1 MRSARYP
8 RQTSLWKHR
17 LTILPLLVL
26 LPLFL
31 FAQDVK
37 TSDPPATNRTVQKRV
52 SPRAALSK
60 LVSDTAAKKIM
71 ILGTPHLNTIKGAFK
86 QTALDSLLA
95 ALRTFDPGVIAIES
109 LPPETIGRLEATGG
123 NSSIIAEAFAERQLK
138 YGHAMQP
145 LLNTSW
151 IEALAAADSLLH
163 APDSA
168 ETDNRSQQVAYLL
181 AGYDYYSALLQWS
194 YLPTEVR
201 DLTPSIPDSIRTALT
216 EDLSSANEI
225 PALAVPLAKSLGHQR
240 LFSVDD
246 HYDDLMLLPI
256 SDSLS
261 AELERHPL
269 FPGIANAKVYK
280 QSDRLLER
288 ANAKGNLL
296 PYYRYLNSP
305 EYMSADMRTQ
315 WGFFLRT
322 HLPSGHDTYR
332 FTLWEIRNLLIASNI
347 LKIVPP
353 VGASKVLVI
362 IGAAHKPFLDEYLGQ
377 MPDVR
382 VVQAAEVLR

>member
-1 MRSARYP
+1 MRFERHSP
-8 RQTSLWKHR
+8 QTSVWKHR
-17 LTILPLLVL
+17 LTLLSL
-26 LPLFL
+26 LLLIPFL
-31 FAQDVK
+31 LIAQDVK
-37 TSDPPATNRTVQKRV
+37 TSGSPTTKSTVQKRV
-52 SPRAALSK
+52 SPRATLSK
-60 LVSDTAAKKIM
+60 LVSDTTAKKIM
-71 ILGTPHLNTIKGAFK
+71 ILGTPHFNTIKGAFK

-95 ALRTFDPGVIAIES
+95 VLRTFDPGVIAIES

-123 NSSIIAEAFAERQLK
+123 NSGIIAEAFAETQLK

-151 IEALAAADSLLH
+151 MEAQATADSLLH

-168 ETDNRSQQVAYLL
+168 EADSRSKQVAYLL

-194 YLPTEVR
+194 YLPTENR
-201 DLTPSIPDSIRTALT
+201 ELSALIPDSIRTALT
-216 EDLSSANEI
+216 QDLNSANEI

-280 QSDRLLER
+280 QSDRLLEE

-332 FTLWEIRNLLIASNI
+332 FTLWEIRNMLIASNI

-353 VGASKVLVI
+353 VGACKVLVI
-362 IGAAHKPFLDEYLGQ
+362 IGAAHKPFLDEYMGQ

-382 VVQAAEVLR
+382 VVQSDDVLR

>member
-1 MRSARYP
+1 MRSEQYL
-8 RQTSLWKHR
+8 RQTSVWKRR
-17 LTILPLLVL
+17 LTILPLFL
-26 LPLFL
+26 LPLLL

-37 TSDPPATNRTVQKRV
+37 TSESPATKSTVQKRV

-60 LVSDTAAKKIM
+60 LASDAANKKIM

-86 QTALDSLLA
+86 QTALDSVLA
-95 ALRTFDPGVIAIES
+95 VLQTFEPRVIAIES
-109 LPPETIGRLEATGG
+109 VPPEMIGTLEERGG
-123 NSSIIAEAFAERQLK
+123 NSEVVVEAFAETQLK
-138 YGHAMQP
+138 YGHAMQRS
-145 LLNTSW
+145 LNVSW
-151 IEALAAADSLLH
+151 MDAESAADSLLH

-168 ETDNRSQQVAYLL
+168 NADARSKQVAYLL
-181 AGYDYYSALLQWS
+181 AGYNYYSALLQWS
-194 YLPTEVR
+194 YLPNEVR
-201 DLTPSIPDSIRTALT
+201 DLTPLIPDSVRTALT

-225 PALAVPLAKSLGHQR
+225 PALAVRLARSLGHER
-240 LFSVDD
+240 VLSIDD

-261 AELERHPL
+261 AEMERHPL
-269 FPGIANAKVYK
+269 FPRIARAKVYK
-280 QSDRLLER
+280 QSDRLLEE

-296 PYYRYLNSP
+296 PYYRYLNSS

-332 FTLWEIRNLLIASNI
+332 FTLWEIRNMMIASNI
-347 LKIVPP
+347 LKVVPP
-353 VGASKVLVI
+353 VGESKVLVI
-362 IGAAHKPFLDEYLGQ
+362 IGVAHKPFLDEYLGQ

-382 VVQAAEVLR
+382 VVQLDDVLR